1 MLETNRRAAV
11 PPFLDGK
18 PKLLLIDGKWVE
30 AADGSF
36 FPSINPANGETLA
49 TVSSAGPK
57 DIDRAVLAARRA
69 FDGEWSKFKPFE
81 RQEVLLRLADLVDA
95 KFEELAVLETL
106 DMGAPLLRTRNI
118 RRRAVGMLRYYAGM
132 ATALHGETVEN
143 SIAGEVFSYTLKQPV
158 GVVGAIIPW
167 NGPLGLT
174 IWKVGPALA
183 TGCTTVLKP
192 AEQAPLVSLRF
203 GELCLEAGVPAG
215 VVNIVPGHGAAGA
228 ALVNHPGVNKIA
240 FTGSTET
247 GQHIIRASANTV
259 KRLSMELG
267 GKSPN
272 IIFADAD
279 LKAAVA
285 GAGNAVFANSGQI
298 CSAGTRLLVQKDVYE
313 EFVGAVGEYGKNLR
327 VGDPMLSDTQMGP
340 LVSAEQL
347 DRVCGYLDA
356 GHNEGAR
363 AVTGGARLTGKH
375 YARGYYVSPT
385 VFADVKAEM
394 KIAREEIFGPVISA
408 IPFTD
413 EEDAIRLAN
422 DTLYGLGSG
431 VWTKD
436 ASRAHRIA
444 RKLQAGMVWI
454 NCYHALDPAM
464 PFGGVKMSGF
474 GRESGVQQ
482 FDEYLSVKSVFLQTQ

>member
-1 MLETNRRAAV
+1 MLETNRRAAI

-18 PKLLLIDGKWVE
+18 PKFLLIDGKWVE
-30 AADGSF
+30 AADGSS

-49 TVSSAGPK
+49 MVSNAGPK
-57 DIDRAVLAARRA
+57 DIDRAVIAARRA
-69 FDGEWSKFKPFE
+69 FEGEWSKFKPFE

-95 KFEELAVLETL
+95 NFEELAVLETL

-215 VVNIVPGHGAAGA
+215 VVNIVPGHGSAGA
-228 ALVNHPGVNKIA
+228 ALVDHPDVNKIA

-247 GQHIIRASANTV
+247 GQHIIRVSANTV

-313 EFVGAVGEYGKNLR
+313 EFVSAVGEYGKNLC
-327 VGDPMLSDTQMGP
+327 VGDPMLSDTEMGP

-356 GHNEGAR
+356 GHSEGAR
-363 AVTGGARLTGKH
+363 AVTGGVRLTGKD
-375 YARGYYVSPT
+375 YGRGYYVSPT

-413 EEDAIRLAN
+413 EEDAVRQAN
-422 DTLYGLGSG
+422 NTFYGLGSG

-436 ASRAHRIA
+436 VGRAHRIA

-474 GRESGVQQ
+474 GRESGIQQ